1 MEKQT
6 ATQESPQTLKNDT
19 VNTLEKQ
26 LSELNNRYNVLYKRY
41 EKLFNLYVNS
51 KNNFRKK

>member
-41 EKLFNLYVNS
+41 EKLFNLYVNNLMTS
-51 KNNFRKK
+51 KV